1 MAEIIFWGSIALLL
15 YVYWGYPALLI
26 ILKKVIHKPLYPD
39 SHYAPRTSLII
50 SAFNEEAV
58 ILEKLKNSLELD
70 YPSDK
75 LHIWVVSDAS
85 TDRTDSLVQ
94 QFQDERVHLFRLQE
108 RRGKTFGLTAVMEK
122 INSEV
127 VVFSDA
133 NSIYDRAALRELVQY
148 FADPNV
154 GYVVGHARYYKD
166 AESAAAA
173 QENAYWSF
181 EVKMKIN
188 ESAIGSVV
196 GGDGAIYAIRRK
208 LFLPL
213 HEDDINDFVNPIHI
227 ILQGYR
233 GVFNPKAVCY
243 EEAAPS
249 FLKEY
254 WRKRRIVNRS
264 WRGLW
269 KNAQILNPFKAGIYA
284 WQMLSHKLLRWLG
297 GAFCLSA
304 FISNIFLLGQGAP
317 YKTLFVLQV
326 IFHLTALAGYWLDKH
341 GRKAPFF
348 INLPYYFDM
357 VNLASLQGIIEALY
371 GKKYVTWKTI
381 RQE

>member
-1 MAEIIFWGSIALLL
+1 MAEIIFWSSVIILFYVYLGYPLLL
-15 YVYWGYPALLI
+15 LL
-26 ILKKVIHKPLYPD
+26 LKPLLRKPLRFDISYT
-39 SHYAPRTSLII
+39 PRIALII

-58 ILEKLKNSLELD
+58 IRAKLKNSLELD
-70 YPSDK
+70 YPRDK
-75 LHIWVVSDAS
+75 MEVWVVSDAS
-85 TDRTDSLVQ
+85 TDRTDSLVRECN
-94 QFQDERVHLFRLQE
+94 DPRVHLFRLDE
-108 RRGKTFGLTAVMEK
+108 RRGKTYGLTTVMEG
-122 INSEV
+122 IDSEI

-133 NSIYDRAALRELVQY
+133 NSIYDKHALKELVKY
-148 FADPNV
+148 FIDPSV
-154 GYVVGHARYYKD
+154 GYVVGHARYYED
-166 AESAAAA
+166 AESASAV

-181 EVKMKIN
+181 EVKMKMN

-196 GGDGAIYAIRRK
+196 GGDGAIYAIRRR
-208 LFLPL
+208 LFRPL

-233 GVFNPKAVCY
+233 GVFNPHAVCY
-243 EEAAPS
+243 EEASPS

-269 KNAQILNPFKAGIYA
+269 KNVQILNPFKSGIYA
-284 WQMLSHKLLRWLG
+284 WQIFSHKLLRWLG
-297 GAFCLSA
+297 GLFCLTA
-304 FISNIFLLGQGAP
+304 LISNAFLLGQGAF
-317 YKTLFVLQV
+317 YNFAFVLQF
-326 IFHLTALAGYWLDKH
+326 IFHLTALIGYWLDKR
-341 GRKAPFF
+341 GKKAPFF
-348 INLPYYFDM
+348 VNVPYYFDM